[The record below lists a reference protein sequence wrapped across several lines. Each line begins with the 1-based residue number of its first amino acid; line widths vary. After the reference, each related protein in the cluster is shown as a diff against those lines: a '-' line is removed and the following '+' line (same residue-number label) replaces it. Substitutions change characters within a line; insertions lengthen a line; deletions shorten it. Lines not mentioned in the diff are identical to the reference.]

1 MDNLLL
7 NQAEAFVSN
16 KEAIRRAIKF
26 SNPLLQSVLAL
37 SYSNRGIEPSENVLS
52 LAVKIIRNSVGI
64 LSSLR
69 GYDMPVL
76 ATYMALSPDSAAYMG
91 RILSIS
97 KLLKDKFHL
106 SSYIL
111 TPSVLIAETCSPD
124 QTVQWIDKA
133 YQIYQSIKKNHRFLT
148 NSDDFGYCVLMA
160 MNPDPE
166 DTVQEVESIY
176 SILRENKFS
185 PNAALSLAMVLSLY
199 DEDAELKCQRVKSLY
214 DDLRKSHMKYDSE
227 LGLPCLGVLAMC
239 GLEYQQLMDDMYEMY
254 NWLSDVKGFGTWGS
268 ISSPQQILLTGM
280 IVLQARAAAATEN
293 NLLQGSSLISIYT
306 GLLSASNIVITS
318 SQS

>member
-7 NQAEAFVSN
+7 NQAESFVSN
-16 KEAIRRAIKF
+16 KEVIRKAIRF
-26 SNPLLQSVLAL
+26 SNPLLQSMLAL
-37 SYSNRGIEPSENVLS
+37 SYSNRGMVPSENVLQM
-52 LAVKIIRNSVGI
+52 AVKIIRNSVGM

-76 ATYMALSPDSAAYMG
+76 AAHMAMSPDSTAYMG

-97 KLLKDKFHL
+97 KQLKDKFHL

-111 TPSVLIAETCSPD
+111 TPSVLIAETCSSD
-124 QTVQWIDKA
+124 KTGQWIDRA
-133 YQIYQSIKKNHRFLT
+133 YQIYQGVKKNHRFLT

-160 MNPDPE
+160 MNPDLE
-166 DTVQEVESIY
+166 GTIQEVESIY

-185 PNAALSLAMVLSLY
+185 PNAALGLAMVLSLY
-199 DEDAELKCQRVKSLY
+199 DETAEIKCQRVKSLY
-214 DDLRKSHMKYDSE
+214 DGLRNSHMRYESE

-239 GLEYQQLMDDMYEMY
+239 GLEYQQLMDDMYEIY

-268 ISSPQQILLTGM
+268 ISSPQQIMLTGM
-280 IVLQARAAAATEN
+280 IVLQARAASAPEN
-293 NLLQGSSLISIYT
+293 DLLQGSSLISIYT
-306 GLLSASNIVITS
+306 GLLAASNIVITS
-318 SQS
+318 SQD